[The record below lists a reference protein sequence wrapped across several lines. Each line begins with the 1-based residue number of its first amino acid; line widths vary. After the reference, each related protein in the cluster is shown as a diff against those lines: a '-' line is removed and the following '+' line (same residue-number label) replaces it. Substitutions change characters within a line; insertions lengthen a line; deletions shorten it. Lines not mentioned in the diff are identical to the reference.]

1 MYITPMTA
9 ENMTAKEEMTDKV
22 LANIVYEASAD
33 GGTTW
38 TPSEKTAD
46 ERYVIK
52 GLEPSTT
59 YTIRSRFGGVLS
71 SNTQTVTTESA
82 QQVENGD
89 METYSET
96 EVLVVLEQH
105 GVLLLIV
112 CILGKTGVLVMKKL
126 LMELKMLMELLTME
140 YIGVGVLEPY
150 RQQIRMREIE
160 LLKYPHWLF
169 IIMNSRGQ
177 WGLLYL
183 IIRENMYILSV

>member
-1 MYITPMTA
+1 M
-9 ENMTAKEEMTDKV
+9 D
-22 LANIVYEASAD
+22 
-33 GGTTW
+33 
-38 TPSEKTAD
+38 PSEKTAD

-96 EVLVVLEQH
+96 EVFGGAGAAWCTAINCVYF
-105 GVLLLIV
+105 
-112 CILGKTGVLVMKKL
+112 GKNWSSRNEKL